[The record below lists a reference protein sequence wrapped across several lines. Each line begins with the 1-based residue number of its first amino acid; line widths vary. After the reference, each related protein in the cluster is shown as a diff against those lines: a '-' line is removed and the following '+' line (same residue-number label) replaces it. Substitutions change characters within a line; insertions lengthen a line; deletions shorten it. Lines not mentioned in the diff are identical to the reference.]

1 MISAK
6 EFDKKFDNNEDI
18 EEYIDFNTPLT
29 NKDLKILIQKSVTI
43 KLSDVLKEKLI
54 KKSKELGLSLED
66 TIKVLLAKEVG
77 VI

>member
-1 MISAK
+1 MISTR